1 MKAKKNKSNHE
12 VNQTVSGSTTNV
24 SKPLLTITD
33 NRLEAKQ
40 QQVIQQ
46 VANTSQQVKDQK
58 QYSELANHSNPTGRL
73 KTFAPQAKLEAIQ
86 TPSPIVQQ
94 KNANGLPNSLKNGIE
109 QLSGI
114 AMNDVTVHY
123 NSSAPA
129 QLQAHAYAQGA
140 NIHLAPG
147 QEKHLAH
154 EAWHVVQQKQGRV
167 KPNTKIQTKLAIND
181 DAALEKEA
189 DVMGAKAAQLKLSE
203 SSASPVTPSSSN
215 SSTPIQLK
223 PFNAKYYLKDLINK
237 YDNYIHPNKRK
248 RTAEVLDEP
257 IFQPIQSIVDYFKKM
272 RPSFDIDALFIPI
285 AQLMAN
291 LDRLYPSPY
300 ALSNDMKS
308 LSRYQIAYAIQT
320 LFAQL
325 HFLDNGTKR
334 KFLNHWNI
342 GYKQTDFA
350 YLTVSIVS
358 QILGNA
364 VENPTAQKEKKPKD
378 EKALNNWFNAP
389 IADKQT
395 TPSEKIVKMIG
406 RGDAL
411 GSNLPEDYWVAIKQ
425 FFVHTA
431 NFKPHENQGRDMQSK
446 EGGAYYRSTDNAIKD
461 YYKDRL
467 KLKLDEKK
475 SVDTKGKTIRPVN
488 RASFIELHK
497 QGKLSKTHIDMQTFT
512 IAKDPSMTAAMYP
525 SSQGS
530 HTGSLGVLT
539 NSVKTLREVVRLEN
553 PTDKNKDKQVPVGK
567 EIEQLTGIVD
577 PKLLANTAPDNY
589 HDLMLSNRAQV
600 IQEITQ
606 VLNNNDGMQKIG
618 LEAIQ
623 SNDHA
628 SIILTRTGVSDKNEK
643 EWRELFIRSFND
655 AAANLKLS
663 THLTRRSS
671 FGFIYPT
678 ASSVGG
684 PVRIWPGI
692 TPAPLFKKIM
702 FQALLRTR
710 NNVNKKKNGEFNK
723 DIKLNEDEDHLHIET
738 LKTAVLYAHT
748 ALKNAG
754 TRAKADRM
762 YDWILTRLQ
771 RNLIKAQ
778 FLLNMDKKHF
788 AKDPHLLEQ
797 HFQKSG
803 LVIEN
808 LMEYS
813 YLFTAFTKRRNEA
826 SDDGYKRQASQKLM
840 TSDTEKQDY
849 KKGIKQME
857 VFYLDSGMQA
867 IVAASLL
874 AKVNLNK
881 KGNPVYHDINS
892 YFEYSIINE
901 SNLQFEKMDL
911 LKHKG
916 PDIISVDLNPV
927 LTAPKQQTHSYKDE
941 LKKYSETKTGRKAI
955 PIIDVTNSTL
965 SKAAELK
972 LGENYENYIILESLS
987 KHQQLGADKFTMG
1000 RLVAVG
1006 SAAFI
1011 KQANEIVGP
1020 IAHDAHDPLWLN
1032 YSRQMDEVYYG
1043 TLSESERL
1051 KNFTK
1056 QVGNY
1061 NLFMKGMDE
1070 EFDTAWKKV
1079 TKNFDKTDQEPDKD
1093 AVQQAMDLLQKA
1105 FEAYAVLKTKNAL
1118 TKPQELGFESLPS
1131 ADKLRLIAKTSTQKS
1146 KTKKEEAPVF
1156 RVSNVTET
1164 GITNVLNTCYISSGL
1179 NMLAFS
1185 RYEQFLRLDVQED
1198 DQHKQLR
1205 ALLNAIIA
1213 KIHQG
1218 TLVGGADIRQLLQA
1232 LDTRNLLP
1240 PPSLTD
1246 IDNGLD
1252 RTQAQHDPNE
1262 VFLRNIMDYFNLRNN
1277 QNSVISQT
1285 YDTQLEGVNHVVR
1298 HDLHPNDY
1306 TKPSESGKITQTQ
1319 HGEIA
1324 LELPIGQQ
1332 NTLGGLLQNYFA
1344 EEHIE
1349 DVKYT
1354 DHDNVV
1360 KQGLA
1365 RRKITLGNQAPLV
1378 LNITL
1383 LRWLTGEKDETP
1395 VNMPTNF
1402 ALNGYIYRLDHVI
1415 YHHGPS
1421 PSSGHYTASNRKPGT
1436 SNWQYRDDR
1445 QVGDDD
1451 DFQQRKNTGYLY
1463 TYNRIVANNQE
1474 HYDANRL
1481 DLKNPGP
1488 LAVIPDVVNNFRLK
1502 QPTMFHPFENPRNS
1516 IEKKEHIKVVRL
1528 FGSRF
1533 KDYVLVYLIEDTQVL
1548 KGYVKETNLEPI
1560 PK

>member
-1 MKAKKNKSNHE
+1 MKAKTNKPNQE
-12 VNQTVSGSTTNV
+12 VNQTVSSSTTNLP
-24 SKPLLTITD
+24 KPLITITD

-40 QQVIQQ
+40 QQAIQQ
-46 VANTSQQVKDQK
+46 MANTSQHVKDQN
-58 QYSELANHSNPTGRL
+58 QYNELANHANPSSTP
-73 KTFAPQAKLEAIQ
+73 KVFQAKVKLEAVP
-86 TPSPIVQQ
+86 TPPPIIQQ
-94 KNANGLPNSLKNGIE
+94 KNANGLPDPLKNGIE

-129 QLQAHAYAQGA
+129 QLQAHAYAQGT
-140 NIHLAPG
+140 NIHIAPR

-167 KPNTKIQTKLAIND
+167 KPNAKIQTKLAIND
-181 DAALEKEA
+181 NAALEKEA
-189 DVMGAKAAQLKLSE
+189 DVMGAKAAQLKLNENSATPIT
-203 SSASPVTPSSSN
+203 SSPSN

-223 PFNAKYYLKDLINK
+223 PFQAQYYLKDLVRK
-237 YDNYIHPNKRK
+237 YDNYINPNKRK
-248 RTAEVLDEP
+248 RGREALNEP
-257 IFQPIQSIVDYFKKM
+257 LFQPIQSIVDYFEKM
-272 RPSFDIDALFIPI
+272 KPIFDIDALFTPI
-285 AQLMAN
+285 DELMAN

-300 ALSNDMKS
+300 ALSGDMKN
-308 LSRYQIAYAIQT
+308 LSRSQIAYAIQT

-325 HFLDNGTKR
+325 NFLDNGTKR
-334 KFLNHWNI
+334 KFLNQWNI
-342 GYKQTDFA
+342 GFKQTDFA
-350 YLTVSIVS
+350 YLTGPI
-358 QILGNA
+358 ITEIMGNA
-364 VENPTAQKEKKPKD
+364 VVNPTAKKEKKPKD
-378 EKALNNWFNAP
+378 EKALNTWFNTP
-389 IADKQT
+389 VADKQT

-406 RGDAL
+406 HGDAL
-411 GSNLPEDYWVAIKQ
+411 GSDLPEDYWVAIKQ

-431 NFKPHENQGRDMQSK
+431 NFKPHRNQGRDAQSK
-446 EGGAYYRSTDNAIKD
+446 EGGGYYRSTDNAIKD

-467 KLKLDEKK
+467 KVALDNKN
-475 SVDTKGKTIRPVN
+475 VTGTKGKTIRPVN
-488 RASFIELHK
+488 RASFTELGK
-497 QGKLSKTHIDMQTFT
+497 QGKLSKTHIDMDIFK
-512 IAKDPSMTAAMYP
+512 IRNDPSMNAAMYP

-553 PTDKNKDKQVPVGK
+553 PVSKNKDTQVPVGK

-577 PKLLANTAPDNY
+577 PKLLASATPDNY

-606 VLNNNDGMQKIG
+606 ALNNIDGMKKIG

-623 SNDHA
+623 SDDHA
-628 SIILTRTGVSDKNEK
+628 SIILTRTGVGDKNEK
-643 EWRELFIRSFND
+643 EWRELFIQSFND

-663 THLTRRSS
+663 TNLTRRSS

-702 FQALLRTR
+702 FQALRRTR
-710 NNVNKKKNGEFNK
+710 NNVNKKQNGVFNK
-723 DIKLNEDEDHLHIET
+723 DIVLNEDEDHLHIET

-748 ALKNAG
+748 ALKNVG
-754 TRAKADRM
+754 TRASADRM

-771 RNLIKAQ
+771 RNLVKAQ
-778 FLLNMDKKHF
+778 FLLSMDKKKF

-826 SDDGYKRQASQKLM
+826 SDDGYKRHASQKLL
-840 TSDTEKQDY
+840 TSDKEKQDY
-849 KKGIKQME
+849 QKGIKQME

-881 KGNPVYHDINS
+881 KENPVYHDINS

-927 LTAPKQQTHSYKDE
+927 LTAPKQQTHNYKDE
-941 LKKYSETKTGRKAI
+941 LTKYSETKTGRKAI

-1020 IAHDAHDPLWLN
+1020 IAHDAHDSLWLN

-1043 TLSESERL
+1043 SLSEGERL
-1051 KNFTK
+1051 KNFAR
-1056 QVGNY
+1056 QAGNY
-1061 NLFMKGMDE
+1061 NLFVEGMDE
-1070 EFDTAWKKV
+1070 KLHTAWKKA
-1079 TKNFDKTDQEPDKD
+1079 TTNFDKTDQEPDKD
-1093 AVQQAMDLLQKA
+1093 AVKQAMNLLQHA
-1105 FEAYAVLKTKNAL
+1105 FEVYAILKTKNAL

-1131 ADKLRLIAKTSTQKS
+1131 ADKLRLMAKTSTQKS
-1146 KTKKEEAPVF
+1146 KTKKEQAPVF
-1156 RVSNVTET
+1156 NVSNVTET

-1185 RYEQFLRLDVQED
+1185 NYSGFLNQQVQED
-1198 DQHKQLR
+1198 DQHQQLR

-1218 TLVGGADIRQLLQA
+1218 TLVGGADIRQLLKA

-1240 PPSLTD
+1240 PPSLAD

-1262 VFLRNIMDYFNLRNN
+1262 VFLRKIIDYFNLRNGPN
-1277 QNSVISQT
+1277 LVISQT
-1285 YDTQLEGVNHVVR
+1285 YKTQLEGVNHTVR
-1298 HDLHPNDY
+1298 LDLNPNHY
-1306 TKPSESGKITQTQ
+1306 TKPSTVGEITQTQ

-1332 NTLGGLLQNYFA
+1332 NTLKGLLQNYFA

-1349 DVKYT
+1349 NVKYT

-1395 VNMPTNF
+1395 VDMPTTF
-1402 ALNGYIYRLDHVI
+1402 VLNGYIYRLDHVV

-1421 PSSGHYTASNRKPGT
+1421 PSSGHYTASNRKRGT

-1445 QVGDDD
+1445 RVGDDD

-1463 TYNRIVANNQE
+1463 TYNRAVVNNQQ
-1474 HYDANRL
+1474 HQDPNRL
-1481 DLKNPGP
+1481 NLNNPGP
-1488 LAVIPDVVNNFRLK
+1488 LAVIPGAVNNFRLK
-1502 QPTMFHPFENPRNS
+1502 QPTLFRPFVNPENE
-1516 IEKKEHIKVVRL
+1516 IEKAAHKKVLRL
-1528 FGSRF
+1528 FGS
-1533 KDYVLVYLIEDTQVL
+1533 KVKGYVLVYLEDGGEFL
-1548 KGYVKETNLEPI
+1548 KGYVKETDLEPI
-1560 PK
+1560 PQ